1 MDFELLDL
9 PSAHDTHVARP
20 FESPPSKSASYFDRA
35 DWSARY
41 VTWFLQQIDV
51 DGPARADV
59 GPTHLYQVE
68 FYSCLLDPKLYE
80 QQTQGELVTAAVLH

>member
-9 PSAHDTHVARP
+9 TSTHEAYIARP

-41 VTWFLQQIDV
+41 VSWYLQQIDV
-51 DGPARADV
+51 EGLERADINA
-59 GPTHLYQVE
+59 THLYQVE
-68 FYSCLLDPKLYE
+68 FNSCLLDPQLYE
-80 QQTQGELVTAAVLH
+80 QQTQQELAADRVLH

>member
-41 VTWFLQQIDV
+41 VTWFLQ
-51 DGPARADV
+51 
-59 GPTHLYQVE
+59 
-68 FYSCLLDPKLYE
+68 
-80 QQTQGELVTAAVLH
+80 